1 MSSKS
6 HPLSR
11 YKKNSCKNKKRSL
24 MHFDPDARVFV
35 LSNWHKIQLCEK
47 FSSVIFICLTPFS
60 KIQFGP
66 IGCMILM
73 KEYVSLTT
81 AAMKMGKR
89 HFYSDHSNG
98 C

>member
-1 MSSKS
+1 
-6 HPLSR
+6 
-11 YKKNSCKNKKRSL
+11 

-35 LSNWHKIQLCEK
+35 LSNWHKIQLCDK

-60 KIQFGP
+60 ELWFGL
-66 IGCMILM
+66 IGCMIFM
-73 KEYVSLTT
+73 KEYVSLTI

-89 HFYSDHSNG
+89 HFYSYHSND